1 MLRSFSTRFAL
12 SPARKHID
20 TSHLFVR
27 NVRHQAYDASLDQD
41 ELAEA
46 RKWLDTFDWDTL
58 PRGLSSF
65 SRSSG
70 PGGQHVNK
78 TETKATTRWPIS
90 ELSKVLP
97 KIMHQALRDSDYYTR
112 SNDSITLSCQTQR
125 NKTANADENRT
136 KLIAELQ
143 KIYKANVPEKT
154 SAEKIKKYERLANE
168 YREHRLQL
176 KKRHSSKKAS
186 RRGYDD

>member
-1 MLRSFSTRFAL
+1 MLRSLSTRFTL
-12 SPARKHID
+12 SPASAHIK
-20 TSHLFVR
+20 TSRLFVR
-27 NVRHQAYDASLDQD
+27 NVRHQAYDAAFNQD

-46 RKWLDTFDWDTL
+46 RRWFDTFDWDTL
-58 PRGLSSF
+58 PRGLSTF

-90 ELSKVLP
+90 ELSKLLP
-97 KIMHQALRDSDYYTR
+97 KIMHQALRASDYYTK
-112 SNDSITLSCQTQR
+112 SNDSITLTCQTQR

-136 KLIAELQ
+136 KLVIELQ
-143 KIYKANVPEKT
+143 KLYRANVPEKT
-154 SAEKIKKYERLANE
+154 SAEKIKKYERLENA

-176 KKRHSSKKAS
+176 KKHHSSKKAS
-186 RRGYDD
+186 RRGYDG